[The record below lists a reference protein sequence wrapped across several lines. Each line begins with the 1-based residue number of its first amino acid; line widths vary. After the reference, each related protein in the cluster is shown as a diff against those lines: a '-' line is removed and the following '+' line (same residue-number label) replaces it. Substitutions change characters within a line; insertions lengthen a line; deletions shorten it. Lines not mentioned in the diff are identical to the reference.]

1 MYHTQETSVQLCT
14 ICRKPYTYEVTP
26 MNTNESIDKTR
37 KSFET
42 SFAEKKYYD
51 VQTYDDEHLQRI
63 MNALDI
69 QEDYKVLDLGTGNG
83 FLAFPLAERFP
94 DSKITG
100 LDIVPETLDR
110 NVIKARDQNIE
121 NLDFACYHGVE
132 LPFEDETFDVI
143 VTRYC
148 FHHCPEAA
156 KTFTEIAR
164 VLKPGGQFFI
174 SDPTPND
181 NDEARF
187 VDSFMKLKDDGHI
200 RLYKKEEFVKLGED
214 AGLVLEG
221 GFNTGI
227 CFPRKI
233 AEGYRQLADSADK
246 NVTGGYEIQITDTE
260 VYITLRVLNLSFRKA
275 VV

>member
-1 MYHTQETSVQLCT
+1 
-14 ICRKPYTYEVTP
+14 
-26 MNTNESIDKTR
+26 MNRNDSIDKTR
-37 KSFET
+37 RSFET

-69 QEDYKVLDLGTGNG
+69 QEDYKVLDLGTGSG

-94 DSKITG
+94 DSQVTG

-110 NVIKARDQNIE
+110 NTIKARDRDIV
-121 NLDFACYHGVE
+121 NLDFACYHGVD
-132 LPFEDETFDVI
+132 LPFEDNSFDVI

-174 SDPTPND
+174 SDPTPNA
-181 NDEARF
+181 NDDGRF
-187 VDSFMKLKDDGHI
+187 VDSYMSLKDDGHI
-200 RLYKKEEFVKLGED
+200 KLYTKEEFVQLGEA
-214 AGLVLEG
+214 AGLILEG
-221 GFNTGI
+221 GFDTGI
-227 CFPRKI
+227 RFPRKKTE
-233 AEGYRQLADSADK
+233 AYMKLAADTSE
-246 NVTGGYEIQITDTE
+246 NIISGYEIQMTETE
-260 VYITLRVLNLSFRKA
+260 VYITLKVLNLSFRKA
-275 VV
+275 VI